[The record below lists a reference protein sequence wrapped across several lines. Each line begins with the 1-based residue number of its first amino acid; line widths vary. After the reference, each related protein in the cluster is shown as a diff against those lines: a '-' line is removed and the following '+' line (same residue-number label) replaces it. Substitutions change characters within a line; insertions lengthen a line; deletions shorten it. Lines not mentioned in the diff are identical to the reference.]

1 MITILINKVSIN
13 LSDLTMKTIVVATDF
28 SPNANQAAQFAGQLA
43 KDQNAKLI
51 LVHAYQ
57 VWPDNPAKTGD
68 FPLSVDDTRE
78 NSEKSLRRLADDLSE
93 VIGADVPIRCIA
105 QEGHAMSII
114 CSVTKAED
122 ADLLIMSTVGT
133 APQSTQLMGSLAT
146 EMVAE
151 TEVSLLLIP
160 PDSTYTGVKTLVL
173 GIDLTASPNAVVLDT
188 ALSFARSFGSVINV
202 LCISDNPN
210 DADTRR
216 QAEHIRHLLSQQQQP
231 HTLTMKAGEEIYDT
245 LLDFAHASKA
255 DLIMMLPQM
264 RNWLQKLISE
274 GETQRMARLTDL
286 PLLAVV

>member
-1 MITILINKVSIN
+1 
-13 LSDLTMKTIVVATDF
+13 MKTIVLITDF
-28 SPNANQAAQFAGQLA
+28 SPSANQAAQFAGQLA
-43 KDQNAKLI
+43 KDQKARLV
-51 LVHAYQ
+51 LVHPYQ

-93 VIGADVPIRCIA
+93 VIGADVPIRCMA

-122 ADLLIMSTVGT
+122 ADLLIMSTVGI
-133 APQSTQLMGSLAT
+133 APQSTRLISSLAT
-146 EMVAE
+146 EMVTE
-151 TEVSLLLIP
+151 TKVPLLLIP
-160 PDSTYTGVKTLVL
+160 PDSTYTGVKNLVL
-173 GIDLTASPNAVVLDT
+173 GIDLAASPNAVVLDT

-202 LCISDNPN
+202 LCMNDNPN

-231 HTLTMKAGEEIYDT
+231 HTLIIKSGEEIYDT
-245 LLDFAHASKA
+245 LLDFAHANKT

-264 RNWLQKLISE
+264 RNWLQKLVSE
-274 GETQRMARLTDL
+274 GESQRLGRLMDL
-286 PLLAVV
+286 PLLTVV